1 MSKTKLY
8 PLKININGVWKKAK
22 VAPEESLLK
31 VLREKLGHTEVKEGC
46 GKGDCG
52 ACAVLLNGKPVNA
65 CLTLALQAD
74 QQKVVTVKGIGTPDR
89 PHPLQESF
97 VKRGA
102 IQCGFCT
109 AGMLVSAKNLLD
121 ENPNPSR
128 DEIKKA
134 ISGNLCRCTGY
145 KKIIE
150 AIEEAAQKIRQTIYD
165 KR

>member
-1 MSKTKLY
+1 MKAIKTY
-8 PLKININGVWKKAK
+8 PLEININGDWKEIRVSAG
-22 VAPEESLLK
+22 ETLLY

-74 QQKVVTVKGIGTPDR
+74 GQSVVTLKGIGTPDQ

-97 VKRGA
+97 VRKGA

-109 AGMLVSAKNLLD
+109 AGMIVTAKGLLD
-121 ENPNPSR
+121 ENPNPSKE
-128 DEIKKA
+128 EIRKA

-150 AIEEAAQKIRQTIYD
+150 AIEEAARKLR
-165 KR
+165 